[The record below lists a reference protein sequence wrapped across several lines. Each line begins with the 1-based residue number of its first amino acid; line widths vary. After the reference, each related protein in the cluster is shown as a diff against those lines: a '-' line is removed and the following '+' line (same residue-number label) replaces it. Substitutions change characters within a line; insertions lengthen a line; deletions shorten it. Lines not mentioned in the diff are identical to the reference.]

1 MWLSIGI
8 DDALV
13 LGPTSFFK
21 QLRPNAILLSSG
33 SGVVEHWDGCCS
45 CPGTD
50 KLFNPTLLSNGSDVV
65 VVGIDA
71 VLVLGPTFF

>member
-21 QLRPNAILLSSG
+21 QLRPN
-33 SGVVEHWDGCCS
+33 
-45 CPGTD
+45 
-50 KLFNPTLLSNGSDVV
+50 PTLLSNGSDVV
-65 VVGIDA
+65 EHWGGCCSCPGADK
-71 VLVLGPTFF
+71 LF